1 MSTHLITEP
10 TTDPTT
16 DPTTP
21 AVTVTDPAWLALSAA
36 MTDEVPVIAD
46 RDDLLVTIAP
56 GAGRGAPACFLPT
69 LARIEVNGYHLGG
82 VDPATVTPHRL
93 GDRARYGPAW
103 GLLVHECAHA
113 AHSVWEPP
121 PGAPPG
127 AVAAAEELEE
137 SRIEA
142 VQVARRPDDRRWLRA
157 SATHL
162 ILDESGLTDPTRT
175 LGVSR
180 ADAGRAAALLLARV
194 DAGILNACEVEPVA
208 RVVTDVLGEDT
219 VTALREI
226 WTAAHATPD
235 DDAEAM
241 VDLGRRWCD
250 ALGVDPDAGIDTAH
264 RTPDGAPGTGD
275 GPGDGSGP
283 AAGPSPM
290 SGAISDAL
298 RRIDASV
305 AHEPVPGAADGAPAA
320 APATGPAGDPAAGA
334 AAARVFGPATDDGT
348 GAVATTGAPGGGAR
362 DVIAG
367 TRAPTAD
374 ERRAARQVGRALD
387 TAGVRDRV
395 ATRTTSALPPGR
407 LRMRGALAA
416 DAQRAAGAM
425 PTAEPFTRT
434 TRRAVPTPPLR
445 LGIACDVSSSMREFA
460 RPVTSAAWILAHAAA
475 HTRVPATTATVAF
488 GEAVHAITRPGAVPD
503 RVTRFRAPDGYEVID
518 EAIAALD
525 GALGLSASGA
535 ARLLV
540 VVSDGIFCPTPRA
553 AAQGRVDRL
562 RAAGCGVLWLAPRGP
577 VEPLNGATVVPLT
590 DPATTAREIARAATA
605 ALRATR

>member
-1 MSTHLITEP
+1 MSAHLI
-10 TTDPTT
+10 TDPTT
-16 DPTTP
+16 DPATP
-21 AVTVTDPAWLALSAA
+21 AATVTDPAWLALSAA

-93 GDRARYGPAW
+93 ADRARYGPAW

-127 AVAAAEELEE
+127 AAAAAEELEE

-162 ILDESGLTDPTRT
+162 ILDESGITDPTRT

-194 DAGILNACEVEPVA
+194 DAGILNPDEVEPVA

-219 VTALREI
+219 VTALRDI

-235 DDAEAM
+235 DDAQAM
-241 VDLGRRWCD
+241 IDLGRRWCD
-250 ALGVDPDAGIDTAH
+250 ALGVDPDAETDT
-264 RTPDGAPGTGD
+264 APGTPDDAHPSTGD
-275 GPGDGSGP
+275 GTGP
-283 AAGPSPM
+283 TAGPSPM

-298 RRIDASV
+298 RRIDAAV
-305 AHEPVPGAADGAPAA
+305 AHEPVPGATPLTASVPGP
-320 APATGPAGDPAAGA
+320 GPAGDPAAGA

-348 GAVATTGAPGGGAR
+348 GAATTGAPGGGAR

-460 RPVTSAAWILAHAAA
+460 RPVTSAAWILAHATA
-475 HTRVPATTATVAF
+475 HTRVPAIMATVAF

-525 GALGLSASGA
+525 GALGLSTPGA

-553 AAQGRVDRL
+553 AAQTRVDRL

-577 VEPLNGATVVPLT
+577 VEPLNGVTVLPLT

-605 ALRATR
+605 ALRGTR